1 MEAPAAGSADNRPG
15 LRALSPLSGLVSEK
29 RGFFILWGNAYPSCS
44 GRSPWGSS
52 EWISFDS
59 DRWIAYNENI

>member
-44 GRSPWGSS
+44 G

-59 DRWIAYNENI
+59 GRWIAYNENI